1 VAGVFFAVQSLDSY
15 LLSPRIIGSRVGLH
29 PVWVMLAI
37 IAFGSFF
44 GIVGLLVA
52 IPLAVLIKMLIGRT
66 VDRYRASVYYQHA
79 DDVLDEEVV

>member
-1 VAGVFFAVQSLDSY
+1 
-15 LLSPRIIGSRVGLH
+15 
-29 PVWVMLAI
+29 MLAI

-66 VDRYRASVYYQHA
+66 VDRYRASVYYQRA
-79 DDVLDEEVV
+79 DEVIDEEVV

>member
-1 VAGVFFAVQSLDSY
+1 
-15 LLSPRIIGSRVGLH
+15 
-29 PVWVMLAI
+29 MLAI

-79 DDVLDEEVV
+79 DDVLDEEVA